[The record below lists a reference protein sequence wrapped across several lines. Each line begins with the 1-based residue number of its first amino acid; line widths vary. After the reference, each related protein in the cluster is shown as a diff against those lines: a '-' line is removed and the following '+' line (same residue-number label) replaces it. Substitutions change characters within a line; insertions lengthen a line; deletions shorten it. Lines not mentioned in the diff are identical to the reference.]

1 MYTTYT
7 RRCDYR
13 FFSISQPYI
22 RPIIRGKQGKFG
34 QGKYGC
40 RLNNIRARRAD
51 TSTAWINSIFLVMN
65 LLVLVQAFI
74 GLKKI
79 VIKITTWTNNA
90 TMSGKI
96 VLKYNRQFISS
107 RNLAW

>member
-1 MYTTYT
+1 MYTTHT

-22 RPIIRGKQGKFG
+22 RP
-34 QGKYGC
+34 
-40 RLNNIRARRAD
+40 RRAD

-79 VIKITTWTNNA
+79 VIIIATWTNNV